1 MMLKGTPPPH
11 SLMRVPMSITF
22 TSHVKHRLGNW
33 LLGSNDSMSVPD
45 DFYWEKFDRNTPH
58 ADDVGVPDVY
68 NSRMATAQFRLDH
81 TWRVAKLQG
90 WILTILI
97 VVLSLFAGLLSGVV
111 SKWDAHEATVKQEA
125 AAAAAK
131 QDAADFA
138 TQNRCLAL
146 TPDQRQSDQ
155 ACVETAAR
163 QAEKQAQQQKAYWA
177 GICAGLSDEKR
188 AHSPNCNGTN

>member
-1 MMLKGTPPPH
+1 
-11 SLMRVPMSITF
+11 MSITF

-45 DFYWEKFDRNTPH
+45 DFYFEKFDRTPPS
-58 ADDVGVPDVY
+58 AAEVGTPDVY
-68 NSRMATAQFRLDH
+68 NSTMATAHFRLDH

-90 WILTILI
+90 VVWTILI
-97 VVLSLFAGLLSGVV
+97 VVLSAGAFVLGGIQ
-111 SKWDAHEATVKQEA
+111 SKWNAHEAQVKQEQA
-125 AAAAAK
+125 AVQAK

-146 TPDQRQSDQ
+146 PQAQRDADSDCVASAQRQAD
-155 ACVETAAR
+155 R
-163 QAEKQAQQQKAYWA
+163 QAAQQKAYWA

-188 AHSPNCNGTN
+188 ASAPNCQGIN